1 MFNCCRCD
9 VENSVGDNGGID
21 SELIGKG
28 VVESNVSISSPNLG
42 NSVGISAMA
51 SGSEQNKV
59 LTSFKNA
66 NGFESGKS
74 SVNSGSEFEPVLEQ
88 VVDYVL
94 FPNAK
99 KSNDVVTPRDVNVK
113 CSDDNGVHAQPIL
126 DSVVQNDKKDKGVK
140 RDEIMESIF
149 ENSSL
154 GNKIDN
160 VE

>member
-1 MFNCCRCD
+1 M
-9 VENSVGDNGGID
+9 SVGDNGGID
-21 SELIGKG
+21 LELIGKG

-42 NSVGISAMA
+42 NSVGNSVGISAMA
-51 SGSEQNKV
+51 SGFEQNKV

-74 SVNSGSEFEPVLEQ
+74 NVNSGSEFEPVLEQ

-113 CSDDNGVHAQPIL
+113 CSNDNGVHAQPIL
-126 DSVVQNDKKDKGVK
+126 NSVVQNDKKDKGVK